1 MDFDQ
6 LNKKIN
12 ENFLKGNYKDSLK
25 DLIKIYKF
33 NKKSDISNKIGVVLL
48 KLNKKKFARKY
59 FEISAKEDSSNFKPF
74 FNLSNL
80 LKKSDLN
87 LSEKYIDLALKIENK
102 PEAIILKSHLLIN
115 RYQYIDAIKILKE
128 IKTAESFYLL
138 GLCHLAN
145 GNDEISKLFF
155 NESIKFKNN
164 HINFLNLNTFPRVY
178 KKTSDIKYFR
188 NKFKN
193 LIHEINLSINKN
205 KLTIEDKKN
214 IIISKTNFNLA
225 YQQKND
231 IELNKEYFNLLNNIF
246 KKNEIPKLKY
256 HKDKILFV
264 SGFFFKHTVS
274 KLFFNFIKEFSKIK
288 KLKVSLL
295 HISDNEDDWTNMY
308 KDLDVKFYK
317 ITNIQKIFKFLDEE
331 NFGSILFLD
340 HSMNNISQALITNKC
355 AKNYFIFWGHP
366 ITTGS
371 KNMDYFISSNL
382 MDKGNQNH
390 YSEKLIL
397 LDGIGFNYKID
408 NKLKD
413 ININAMTVKENSFY
427 IPQGLFKFLPKYD
440 YLLGEILD
448 NNKQSTISFIKDKDP
463 FFNDKFINR
472 LKRVKK
478 INKNFDRLIF
488 LEGMSQ
494 VSYYK
499 KLASH
504 KIILDTIG
512 WSGGNTSMEALYL
525 NKPIVTL
532 QGKSLRANHTAAMLK
547 QINLD
552 ILIANNYEEYI
563 FLANKLIKEEEF
575 FKFIVDRIINNK
587 HLIFDKQISL
597 YEKIKD
603 LL

>member
-1 MDFDQ
+1 MDFNQ

-12 ENFLKGNYKDSLK
+12 HNFLKGNYRDTFN

-87 LSEKYIDLALKIENK
+87 LSEKYIDLALKIEK
-102 PEAIILKSHLLIN
+102 RPEAIILKSHILIN
-115 RYQYIDAIKILKE
+115 RYKYIDAIKLLKE

-138 GLCHLAN
+138 GLSHLAL
-145 GNDEISKLFF
+145 GNDEISKLCFD
-155 NESIKFKNN
+155 ESIKFKNN

-178 KKTSDIKYFR
+178 KKTNDIKYFR
-188 NKFKN
+188 KKFEN
-193 LIHEINLSINKN
+193 LINEINLSINKN
-205 KLTIEDKKN
+205 NLTIEDKKN
-214 IIISKTNFNLA
+214 IITSKTNFNLA

-231 IELNKEYFNLLNNIF
+231 VELNKKYFNLLNNIF
-246 KKNEIPKLKY
+246 KKKEILKPKY
-256 HKDKILFV
+256 HKDKILFI

-295 HISDNEDDWTNMY
+295 YISDIEDDWTNMY
-308 KDLDVKFYK
+308 RDLDIKFYK
-317 ITNIQKIFKFLDEE
+317 IKNLYKIFKFLDEE
-331 NFGSILFLD
+331 NFNSILFLD
-340 HSMNNISQALITNKC
+340 HSMNNISQALINNKY

-371 KNMDYFISSNL
+371 KNMDYFISSDL

-397 LDGIGFNYKID
+397 LNGIGFNYKID
-408 NKLKD
+408 NKLKE
-413 ININAMTVKENSFY
+413 IKINAITIKENSFY

-463 FFNDKFINR
+463 FFTNKFINR

-494 VSYYK
+494 VSYYE

-552 ILIANNYEEYI
+552 ILIANNYKEYI
-563 FLANKLIKEEEF
+563 LLANKLINEEEF
-575 FKFIVDRIINNK
+575 FKFIVDKIKNNK
-587 HLIFDKQISL
+587 HLIFDKKISL
-597 YEKIKD
+597 YENIKD

>member
-1 MDFDQ
+1 
-6 LNKKIN
+6 
-12 ENFLKGNYKDSLK
+12 
-25 DLIKIYKF
+25 
-33 NKKSDISNKIGVVLL
+33 
-48 KLNKKKFARKY
+48 
-59 FEISAKEDSSNFKPF
+59 
-74 FNLSNL
+74 
-80 LKKSDLN
+80 
-87 LSEKYIDLALKIENK
+87 
-102 PEAIILKSHLLIN
+102 
-115 RYQYIDAIKILKE
+115 
-128 IKTAESFYLL
+128 
-138 GLCHLAN
+138 
-145 GNDEISKLFF
+145 
-155 NESIKFKNN
+155 
-164 HINFLNLNTFPRVY
+164 
-178 KKTSDIKYFR
+178 
-188 NKFKN
+188 
-193 LIHEINLSINKN
+193 
-205 KLTIEDKKN
+205 
-214 IIISKTNFNLA
+214 
-225 YQQKND
+225 
-231 IELNKEYFNLLNNIF
+231 
-246 KKNEIPKLKY
+246 
-256 HKDKILFV
+256 
-264 SGFFFKHTVS
+264 
-274 KLFFNFIKEFSKIK
+274 
-288 KLKVSLL
+288 
-295 HISDNEDDWTNMY
+295 
-308 KDLDVKFYK
+308 
-317 ITNIQKIFKFLDEE
+317 
-331 NFGSILFLD
+331 
-340 HSMNNISQALITNKC
+340 
-355 AKNYFIFWGHP
+355 
-366 ITTGS
+366 
-371 KNMDYFISSNL
+371 
-382 MDKGNQNH
+382 MDKDNQNH

-408 NKLKD
+408 NKLKN

>member
-1 MDFDQ
+1 MNFDQ

-12 ENFLKGNYKDSLK
+12 ENFFKGNYKDSLK
-25 DLIKIYKF
+25 DLIKIYKL

-48 KLNKKKFARKY
+48 KLNKKKFARQF
-59 FEISAKEDSSNFKPF
+59 FEISAKEDNNNFKPF
-74 FNLSNL
+74 FNLANL
-80 LKKSDLN
+80 LKNSDLN
-87 LSEKYIDLALKIENK
+87 LSEKYIDLALKIETK
-102 PEAIILKSHLLIN
+102 PEAIILKSHLLIS
-115 RYQYIDAIKILKE
+115 RYQYIAAIKLLEKLQ
-128 IKTAESFYLL
+128 TAESFYLL
-138 GLCHLAN
+138 GLSHLAL
-145 GNDEISKLFF
+145 GNDSKSKF
-155 NESIKFKNN
+155 NFDESIKFKNYQ
-164 HINFLNLNTFPRVY
+164 INFLNLNTFPRVY
-178 KKTSDIKYFR
+178 RKTSDIKYFR
-188 NKFKN
+188 NKFEN
-193 LIHEINLSINKN
+193 LIDEINLSIKNN
-205 KLTIEDKKN
+205 KLTVEDKKN
-214 IIISKTNFNLA
+214 IITSKTNFNLA

-231 IELNKEYFNLLNNIF
+231 IELNKKYFNLLNNIF
-246 KKNEIPKLKY
+246 KKKEIPKLKY
-256 HKDKILFV
+256 NRDKILFV

-274 KLFFNFIKEFSKIK
+274 KLFFNFIKEFSKVK

-295 HISDNEDDWTNMY
+295 HISDKEDDWTYMY
-308 KDLDVKFYK
+308 RDLDVKFYK
-317 ITNIQKIFKFLDEE
+317 ITNIQKVFKFLDEE
-331 NFGSILFLD
+331 NFGSVLFLD
-340 HSMNNISQALITNKC
+340 HSMNNISQALINNKF
-355 AKNYFIFWGHP
+355 AKNYFVFFGHP

-413 ININAMTVKENSFY
+413 INMSATTVKENSFY
-427 IPQGLFKFLPKYD
+427 IPQGIFKFLPKYD

-448 NNKQSTISFIKDKDP
+448 NDKQATISFIKDKDP
-463 FFNDKFINR
+463 YFNDKFINR

-488 LEGMSQ
+488 IEGMSQ
-494 VSYYK
+494 VSFYK

-504 KIILDTIG
+504 KIILDTVG

-532 QGKSLRANHTAAMLK
+532 QGKTLRANTTAAMLK

-552 ILIANNYEEYI
+552 ILIAKDYKEYI
-563 FLANKLIKEEEF
+563 FLANKIMKNEEF
-575 FKFIVDRIINNK
+575 FKFIVNKIKNNK